1 MKDLLSGERSL
12 PTEEQLKGKVSRRGF
27 LRLAA
32 VAAGGSVAALACSVD
47 PTSVPPS
54 AIPLQPLR
62 RPCLRRNP
70 RPGSG
75 SARMTLESRLGRW
88 NSEGTEPR

>member
-1 MKDLLSGERSL
+1 MTDLLSGEGSL

-47 PTSVPPS
+47 PTAAPS
-54 AIPLQPLR
+54 PLQPIR
-62 RPCLRRNP
+62 RRCLRRNP

-75 SARMTLESRLGRW
+75 SARVTLESKLGRW
-88 NSEGTEPR
+88 NFGGTGLR

>member
-32 VAAGGSVAALACSVD
+32 VAAGGSEAALACSVD
-47 PTSVPPS
+47 PTPVSLLPPS
-54 AIPLQPLR
+54 PYNRSDGRASGGTPGRGQGR
-62 RPCLRRNP
+62 R
-70 RPGSG
+70 G
-75 SARMTLESRLGRW
+75 
-88 NSEGTEPR
+88 